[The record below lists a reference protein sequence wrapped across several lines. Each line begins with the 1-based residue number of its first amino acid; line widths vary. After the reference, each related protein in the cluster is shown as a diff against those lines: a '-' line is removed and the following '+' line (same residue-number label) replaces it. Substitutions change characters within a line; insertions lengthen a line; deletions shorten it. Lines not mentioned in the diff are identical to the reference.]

1 MGRKVFHFAKLR
13 SKVETNKCK
22 HAKVAIFFL
31 RVKNKISKE
40 ENSNKKE
47 ALSSIEERKQYFCV
61 SQKRERKYLPKSFPS
76 SPPFLSIFSITPL
89 GVFLF
94 VRLFVCL
101 FVKCAYAREETCASS
116 SLAGTCMHSK
126 STKRHKKGEKQ
137 QKTRASSSFAGTCMP
152 LKSTKRHKKREKQ
165 QKTRARS
172 SFAGTCT
179 PSNGTKRHKKGEKQQ
194 KARASSSFA
203 GTCMPSNCTKRHKK
217 GENQQKT
224 RASSSF
230 AGTCRPSN
238 STKRHKKGEKRQ
250 KTRASSSFSGYSTS
264 FRGTF
269 SLFLARK
276 TLKND
281 FTHWNIVQ
289 MKIFQ
294 GLYSRISRSKGGYSF
309 SGSNSIFSLF
319 KERFLFISP
328 LLFDPSKT
336 TFFRLCTIFIPPRNT
351 SLLFTKHPPEEEK
364 STTKG
369 EASTTH
375 ASKESY
381 A

>member
-94 VRLFVCL
+94 VRLFV
-101 FVKCAYAREETCASS
+101 KCAYAREETCASS

-165 QKTRARS
+165 QKTRASS

-203 GTCMPSNCTKRHKK
+203 G
-217 GENQQKT
+217 
-224 RASSSF
+224 
-230 AGTCRPSN
+230 
-238 STKRHKKGEKRQ
+238 
-250 KTRASSSFSGYSTS
+250 YSTR

-294 GLYSRISRSKGGYSF
+294 GLYSRISRSERWVFFFWFKF
-309 SGSNSIFSLF
+309 DFFSLQGAF
-319 KERFLFISP
+319 FVHFVPTFQSP
-328 LLFDPSKT
+328 KT
-336 TFFRLCTIFIPPRNT
+336 TFFRFCTIFIPPRNT
-351 SLLFTKHPPEEEK
+351 STLFTKYRPEEEQ
-364 STTKG
+364 SATKG

-375 ASKESY
+375 TSKESY

>member
-94 VRLFVCL
+94 VCLFVSLYVCL

-137 QKTRASSSFAGTCMP
+137 QKTRASSSFAG
-152 LKSTKRHKKREKQ
+152 
-165 QKTRARS
+165 
-172 SFAGTCT
+172 
-179 PSNGTKRHKKGEKQQ
+179 
-194 KARASSSFA
+194 
-203 GTCMPSNCTKRHKK
+203 
-217 GENQQKT
+217 
-224 RASSSF
+224 
-230 AGTCRPSN
+230 
-238 STKRHKKGEKRQ
+238 
-250 KTRASSSFSGYSTS
+250 YSTR

-294 GLYSRISRSKGGYSF
+294 GLYSRISRSERWVFFFWFKF
-309 SGSNSIFSLF
+309 DFFSLQGAF
-319 KERFLFISP
+319 FVHFVPTFQSP
-328 LLFDPSKT
+328 KT
-336 TFFRLCTIFIPPRNT
+336 TFFRFCTIFIPPRNT
-351 SLLFTKHPPEEEK
+351 STLFTKYRPEEEQ
-364 STTKG
+364 SATKG

-375 ASKESY
+375 TSKESY

>member
-1 MGRKVFHFAKLR
+1 M
-13 SKVETNKCK
+13 C
-22 HAKVAIFFL
+22 
-31 RVKNKISKE
+31 
-40 ENSNKKE
+40 
-47 ALSSIEERKQYFCV
+47 FC
-61 SQKRERKYLPKSFPS
+61 
-76 SPPFLSIFSITPL
+76 
-89 GVFLF
+89 LF

-116 SLAGTCMHSK
+116 S
-126 STKRHKKGEKQ
+126 
-137 QKTRASSSFAGTCMP
+137 FAGTCM
-152 LKSTKRHKKREKQ
+152 
-165 QKTRARS
+165 
-172 SFAGTCT
+172 
-179 PSNGTKRHKKGEKQQ
+179 
-194 KARASSSFA
+194 
-203 GTCMPSNCTKRHKK
+203 
-217 GENQQKT
+217 
-224 RASSSF
+224 
-230 AGTCRPSN
+230 PSN

>member
-137 QKTRASSSFAGTCMP
+137 QKTRASSSF
-152 LKSTKRHKKREKQ
+152 
-165 QKTRARS
+165 
-172 SFAGTCT
+172 
-179 PSNGTKRHKKGEKQQ
+179 
-194 KARASSSFA
+194 
-203 GTCMPSNCTKRHKK
+203 
-217 GENQQKT
+217 
-224 RASSSF
+224 
-230 AGTCRPSN
+230 
-238 STKRHKKGEKRQ
+238 
-250 KTRASSSFSGYSTS
+250 SGYSTS

-336 TFFRLCTIFIPPRNT
+336 TFFRLCTIFIPPPKYQFIIHETPSRRREIDNKRGSIDNT
-351 SLLFTKHPPEEEK
+351 CIKRKLRINKK
-364 STTKG
+364 KTTCKTRR
-369 EASTTH
+369 SNT
-375 ASKESY
+375 
-381 A
+381 